1 MRGSIK
7 VNVIKHVTGS
17 IPEQIE
23 AKMLIVLEGR
33 VAEFNVN
40 IKKYELLRG
49 YHFGFE
55 TSTSSQNSFRPE
67 LEAIFAEKYYLQEIR
82 KLEFTIGILLDGHF
96 VKTLELR
103 KSKLISS
110 Y

>member
-1 MRGSIK
+1 M
-7 VNVIKHVTGS
+7 GS
-17 IPEQIE
+17 IPEEIE
-23 AKMLIVLEGR
+23 AKMLIFLRGR
-33 VAEFNVN
+33 VAEFNVT

-55 TSTSSQNSFRPE
+55 TSTTSQNSFRAV
-67 LEAIFAEKYYLQEIR
+67 LEKVFLYEYSSQAITTM
-82 KLEFTIGILLDGHF
+82 EFTIGILLDGHF
-96 VKTLELR
+96 VKTLELQ